1 MARWTR
7 TLLSVFV
14 LAGLTSAALAGN
26 WDRFR
31 GPNGTGA
38 VDDKDVPLTFG
49 VKENVLWKMPLAGT
63 GNSSPIIWDKR
74 LFMQSAS
81 KDGKRR
87 TLHCLDATS
96 GQTLWEKSIPGV
108 TAQIRADSS
117 LASST
122 PTTDGEAVYIMF
134 WDGKDV
140 IAAAYDFM
148 GGKLWSKNLG
158 LFISQH
164 GPGASPIL
172 YKDKLILAN
181 DMDSYIEQKDKSRKP
196 VPIDHPSLLVALNK
210 KTGEIA
216 WETPRVAERACYS
229 APFLLKQ
236 PGLAEPELVVVST
249 TAITGYNLDTGS
261 AKWEAKDWQKAS
273 KKPLLR
279 TVASAALSSDGVLI
293 ACSGDGSGDR
303 FSAALALPGVGKT
316 DVPRRLWESSKNE
329 FPYVPCPLAHGGH
342 FYCVNDSGWAG
353 CYDVRTGKQLWYER
367 LAEEKFYAS
376 PLLIDGKIYAA
387 SDSGDVYVFAAEAK
401 YRLLA
406 RNDLGGERI
415 RATPA
420 VANGRLY
427 VRGERNL
434 FCIGKESK

>member
-7 TLLSVFV
+7 TLLV
-14 LAGLTSAALAGN
+14 LILGGLTSAALAGN

-31 GPNGTGA
+31 GPNGTGV

-49 VKENVLWKMPLAGT
+49 VKENVVWKVPLSGA

-81 KDGKRR
+81 KDSKQR

-96 GQTLWEKSIPGV
+96 GKTLWEKSIAGV
-108 TAQIRADSS
+108 GARIRSDSS

-140 IAAAYDFM
+140 IAAAYDFK

-158 LFISQH
+158 PFISQH

-181 DMDSYIEQKDKSRKP
+181 DMDSYIEQKDKTRKP

-236 PGLAEPELVVVST
+236 PGQAEPELVIVST
-249 TAITGYNLDTGS
+249 TAISGYNLDTGS
-261 AKWEAKDWQKAS
+261 VKWESKGWQKGS
-273 KKPLLR
+273 KSPLR
-279 TVASAALSSDGVLI
+279 TVASTALSSDGVLM

-303 FSAALALPGVGKT
+303 YAAAVALPGVGKT
-316 DVPRRLWESSKNE
+316 DVPRSLWQTSKKE
-329 FPYVPCPLAHGGH
+329 FPYVPCPLAHGEH
-342 FYCVNDSGWAG
+342 FYCVNDTGFAG
-353 CYDVRTGKQLWYER
+353 CYEVRTGKRLWYER
-367 LAEEKFYAS
+367 LAEETFYAS

-387 SDSGDVYVFAAEAK
+387 SDSGDVYVFAAAPK
-401 YRLLA
+401 FRLLA
-406 RNDLGGERI
+406 RNDLGGEHI

-434 FCIGKESK
+434 YCIGKTGSK

>member
-1 MARWTR
+1 M
-7 TLLSVFV
+7 
-14 LAGLTSAALAGN
+14 
-26 WDRFR
+26 
-31 GPNGTGA
+31 
-38 VDDKDVPLTFG
+38 
-49 VKENVLWKMPLAGT
+49 
-63 GNSSPIIWDKR
+63 
-74 LFMQSAS
+74 
-81 KDGKRR
+81 
-87 TLHCLDATS
+87 
-96 GQTLWEKSIPGV
+96 
-108 TAQIRADSS
+108 IRPDSS

-122 PTTDGEAVYIMF
+122 PTTDGKAVYVTF

-140 IAAAYDFM
+140 IAAAYDFQ
-148 GGKLWSKNLG
+148 GAKLWNKNLG
-158 LFISQH
+158 PFISQH

-236 PGLAEPELVVVST
+236 PGQAEPELVVVST
-249 TAITGYNLDTGS
+249 TAISGYNLDDGS
-261 AKWEAKDWQKAS
+261 IKWEAKDWQKDS

-279 TVASAALSSDGVLI
+279 TVASTALSSDGVLI

-303 FSAALALPGVGKT
+303 FSAAVALPGAGKSAA
-316 DVPRRLWESSKNE
+316 PRSLWESTKKE
-329 FPYVPCPLAHGGH
+329 FPYVPCPLAHGEH
-342 FYCVNDSGWAG
+342 FYCVNDSGYAG
-353 CYDVRTGKQLWYER
+353 CYEVRTGKRLWFER
-367 LAEEKFYAS
+367 LAEETFYAS

-387 SDSGDVYVFAAEAK
+387 SDSGDVYVVAAEPK

-406 RNDLGGERI
+406 RNDLGGEHI

-434 FCIGKESK
+434 FCIGKTGGK